1 MTGLE
6 WGDTIGGWR
15 LAATLDRA
23 AFLVEQPVTATV
35 VLQNTSTKEQ
45 GFEVAAAD
53 ADTILDCRRTD
64 GAAVTATALGRGLEA
79 RRADRSHVTVAAGQT
94 LVREVS
100 VSQRLDLTLPGN
112 YTLTIAREV
121 ATANG
126 DRTLL
131 TSRSVHFEVTL

>member
-6 WGDTIGGWR
+6 WGETMGGWR

-23 AFLVEQPVTATV
+23 TFVVEQPVVATV
-35 VLQNTSTKEQ
+35 VLQNTSAREQ

-64 GAAVTATALGRGLEA
+64 GAAVAATALGRGLDA
-79 RRADRSHVTVAAGQT
+79 RRADRSRASVAAGQT

-100 VSQRLDLTLPGN
+100 VSQRLDLTLPGT
-112 YTLTIAREV
+112 YTLTIAREI
-121 ATANG
+121 AAANG